1 MTFWIGSI
9 EQGLIFG
16 IMVLGVY
23 ITYKILDFPDL
34 SVDGSFPLGAAVVGS
49 GIINGWNPIFAL
61 FVAGIAGALA
71 GLFTGFIHVH
81 FKIRDLLA
89 GILTMTALYSVNLRV
104 MGKSNIH
111 LFGKEHLFTSFHIFK
126 NDAVNSVFIILII
139 LLLLKFLLDFLLK
152 TEFGFALRAL
162 GDNEKLVV
170 ALGVNEKRLK
180 IIGLMISNALV
191 AMAGGVLAQHQGFAD
206 IGMGTGIIVA
216 GLASIILGEG
226 VFSRCKKMNMTTI
239 VVLGSI
245 IYRMAISLALRVGFR
260 ATDLKLIT
268 ALIVIAILAPK
279 HSFGLFNKK
288 EKAGE

>member
-9 EQGLIFG
+9 EQGLIFA

-34 SVDGSFPLGAAVVGS
+34 SVDGSFPLGAAVVATL
-49 GIINGWNPIFAL
+49 IVKGWNPIAAL
-61 FVAGIAGALA
+61 VAAGAAGALA

-111 LFGKEHLFTSFHIFK
+111 LFGQKHLFNSHVIFE
-126 NDAVNSVFIILII
+126 NSTFNSIFIIAVILLII
-139 LLLLKFLLDFLLK
+139 KLLLDFLLK
-152 TEFGFALRAL
+152 TEFGFVLRAL

-170 ALGVNEKRLK
+170 ALGVNQKTLK
-180 IIGLMISNALV
+180 IAGLMISNALV
-191 AMAGGVLAQHQGFAD
+191 AISGGVLAQHQGFAD
-206 IGMGTGIIVA
+206 VGMGTGIIVA

-226 VFSRCKKMNMTTI
+226 LFKRLKRMNMTTI
-239 VVLGSI
+239 VLLGSI
-245 IYRMAISLALRVGFR
+245 IYRLAISLALRFGFR

-279 HSFGLFNKK
+279 KGFKLFEKK
-288 EKAGE
+288 EG